1 MYLNQEHCCMDVY
14 VKAFQFFLI
23 TSKKRTYHKKNENH
37 TLKKFSQR
45 RIFGSLQNNV
55 EKYCL
60 IMKDLE
66 NGFALFLQN
75 ADVKMCGNKFDG
87 GASTLYL

>member
-1 MYLNQEHCCMDVY
+1 M
-14 VKAFQFFLI
+14 
-23 TSKKRTYHKKNENH
+23 
-37 TLKKFSQR
+37 KKFSQR

>member
-23 TSKKRTYHKKNENH
+23 TSKNGRIIKNWKSHVE
-37 TLKKFSQR
+37 KFSQR